1 MTKYGF
7 DFPKEIIAKDVDRLT
22 SQVWKL
28 IPMREN
34 GEDWVKQLNTAVVHT
49 FEDLYAINISRD
61 LFDLYLCILLFYRPI
76 RNYESAYVFLDFI
89 DNITDSYTIVIYT
102 YLVLNTFF
110 E

>member
-34 GEDWVKQLNTAVVHT
+34 GEDWVKQLNTVII
-49 FEDLYAINISRD
+49 EISG
-61 LFDLYLCILLFYRPI
+61 LHEIFVFNPLFYSYLQSQKVWEKKI
-76 RNYESAYVFLDFI
+76 RHFLFI
-89 DNITDSYTIVIYT
+89 VRQ
-102 YLVLNTFF
+102 YLNVLVYYRS
-110 E
+110 